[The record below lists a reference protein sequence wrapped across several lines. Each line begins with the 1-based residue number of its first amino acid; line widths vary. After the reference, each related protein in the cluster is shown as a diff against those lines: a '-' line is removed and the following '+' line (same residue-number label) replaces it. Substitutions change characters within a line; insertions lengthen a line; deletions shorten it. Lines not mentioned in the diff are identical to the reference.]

1 MDAYCG
7 DLSAEL
13 VDKEVTLNGW
23 CRYIRDHGGKLFVD
37 LADRTGIAQAVFDG
51 DLLEQAKTLGRE
63 YVIRIKGLVKER
75 DKETIDEQN
84 PTGKFEVIVE
94 DLIIINK
101 AETPPFEI
109 TDEKGKF
116 LAAEDLRLKYRYLDL
131 RRTEMI
137 SNIVFRDK
145 VTKLARQFF
154 WDNGFLELETP
165 TLVKDTYETGARPF
179 IVPSRIKKGTFYSL
193 PQSPQIYKQLLMI
206 AGLDKYFQ
214 VARAFRDE
222 DQREDR
228 QPEFTQL
235 DLEVSFK
242 DESYIMSLIE
252 GLIEKILKS
261 IMNEDIKLPFKRL
274 QYGEAIKRYGSDKPD
289 LRYDYEIIDI
299 TESMKKSN
307 YNIIKRVLE
316 SGGKVKAASF
326 QADYGK
332 SERITKDFMLNVI
345 EIAKGN
351 GLKGLTWL
359 FVENGKLKS
368 IPEAIAGSLSN
379 VENEIIAAL
388 KAKDGDIIIFGA
400 DLDEM
405 LLLQALGKV
414 RKVIGDKIGKF
425 SSKFSF
431 LWVVDFPLFEV
442 DSITKKLN
450 PSHNPFTAPFTDDIK
465 LLEKEPEKVR
475 GRQFDLVLN
484 GNEIGGGAVRI
495 NNADLQLKILNMI
508 GMQEEEALNTFGF
521 LINALKFGAPED
533 IGFAIGL
540 DRFVT
545 ILKEKQSIRDFILFP
560 KTKSFESPIDGSP
573 TKIEDKRLL
582 EDYKLKRIE
591 Q

>member
-1 MDAYCG
+1 MDIYCG
-7 DLSAEL
+7 DLSADL
-13 VDKEVTLNGW
+13 VGKEVTLSGW

-37 LADRTGIAQAVFDG
+37 LADRTGISQVVFDG
-51 DLLEQAKTLGRE
+51 NLLEPAKVLGRE
-63 YVIRIKGLVKER
+63 YVIRVNGLAQER
-75 DKETIDEQN
+75 DKETIDKEN
-84 PTGKFEVIVE
+84 PTGKFEVKAE
-94 DLIIINK
+94 NLIIINK
-101 AETPPFEI
+101 ADTPPFEI

-145 VTKLARQFF
+145 VTKAARQFF

-179 IVPSRIKKGTFYSL
+179 IVPSRTKKGSFYSL
-193 PQSPQIYKQLLMI
+193 PQSPQIYKQLIMV
-206 AGLDKYFQ
+206 AGFDKYFQ

-242 DESYIMSLIE
+242 DENYIMLLIE
-252 GLIEKILKS
+252 SLIEKILKS
-261 IMNEDIKLPFKRL
+261 VMNEDINLPLKRL
-274 QYGEAIKRYGSDKPD
+274 KYEEAINRYGSDKPD
-289 LRYDYEIIDI
+289 LRYGYEIIDI
-299 TESMKKSN
+299 TDAMKKSD
-307 YNIIKRVLE
+307 YNTVKRVLE
-316 SGGKVKAASF
+316 NGGKVKAICFS
-326 QADYGK
+326 ADYGK
-332 SERITKDFMLNVI
+332 SERITKDFMLSAI
-345 EIAKGN
+345 ELAKTN

-368 IPEAIAGSLSN
+368 IPEAIASSLSN
-379 VENEIIAAL
+379 VEGDLMSLL
-388 KAKDGDIIIFGA
+388 KAKDGDIIIFAA
-400 DLDEM
+400 DLDEL
-405 LLLQALGKV
+405 LLLQTLGKI
-414 RKVIGDKIGKF
+414 RKAIGDKIGKF

-431 LWVVDFPLFEV
+431 LWVIDFPLFEV
-442 DSITKKLN
+442 DGITKKLK
-450 PSHNPFTAPFTDDIK
+450 PSHNPFTAPFTEDME

-484 GNEIGGGAVRI
+484 GNEVGGGAVRI
-495 NNADLQLKILNMI
+495 NNADLQLKILKMI
-508 GMQEEEALNTFGF
+508 GMSEQEALDAFGF
-521 LINALKFGAPED
+521 LITALRFGAPED

-545 ILKEKQSIRDFILFP
+545 VLKEKQSIRDFILFP
-560 KTKSFESPIDGSP
+560 KTKSFDSPIDGSP

-582 EDYKLKRIE
+582 DDYKLKRTD
-591 Q
+591 

>member
-1 MDAYCG
+1 MDVYCG

-13 VDKEVTLNGW
+13 VGKEITLNGW

-37 LADRTGIAQAVFDG
+37 LADITGIAQVVFDG
-51 DLLEQAKTLGRE
+51 PLLEQSKTLGRE

-75 DKETIDEQN
+75 DKETIDEEN
-84 PTGKFEVIVE
+84 PTGKFEVIAKE
-94 DLIIINK
+94 LIIINK

-109 TDEKGKF
+109 TEEKGKF

-131 RRTEMI
+131 RRKEMI
-137 SNIVFRDK
+137 NNIIFRDK
-145 VTKLARQFF
+145 ITKLARQFF
-154 WDNGFLELETP
+154 WKEGFLELETP
-165 TLVKDTYETGARPF
+165 VLVKDTYETGARPF
-179 IVPSRIKKGTFYSL
+179 IVPSRIKKGAFYSL
-193 PQSPQIYKQLLMI
+193 PQSPQIYKQLIMV

-228 QPEFTQL
+228 QPEFTQI

-242 DESYIMSLIE
+242 DENYIMSLIE
-252 GLIEKILKS
+252 SLIEKILKS
-261 IMNEDIKLPFKRL
+261 IMDEDVKLPLKRL
-274 QYGEAIKRYGSDKPD
+274 QYYEAINRYGSDKPD

-299 TESMKKSN
+299 TDTMKKSN
-307 YNIIKRVLE
+307 YNTVKRVLE
-316 SGGKVKAASF
+316 SNGKVKAISF
-326 QADYGK
+326 SADFGK
-332 SERITKDFMLNVI
+332 SERITKDFMLDVI
-345 EIAKGN
+345 EIAKAN

-359 FVENGKLKS
+359 FIENGKLKS
-368 IPEAIAGSLSN
+368 IPEAIASSLLN
-379 VENEIIAAL
+379 IENELISAL
-388 KAKDGDIIIFGA
+388 KAKNGDIIIFAA
-400 DLDEM
+400 DLDDT
-405 LLLQALGKV
+405 LLLQALGKI

-425 SSKFSF
+425 NIKFSF

-442 DSITKKLN
+442 DSITKKLK
-450 PSHNPFTAPFTDDIK
+450 PSHNPFTAPFTEDIK

-495 NNADLQLKILNMI
+495 NNADLQLKILKMI
-508 GMQEEEALNTFGF
+508 GMKEEEALDAFGF

-560 KTKSFESPIDGSP
+560 KTKSFDSPIDGSP
-573 TKIEDKRLL
+573 TKIEDKRIL

-591 Q
+591 

>member
-1 MDAYCG
+1 MDTYCG
-7 DLSAEL
+7 DLSSEL
-13 VDKEVTLNGW
+13 VGKEVTLNGW

-37 LADRTGIAQAVFDG
+37 LADRTGIAQVVFDG
-51 DLLEQAKTLGRE
+51 VVLEQAKTLGRE

-75 DKETIDEQN
+75 DKETIDEDN
-84 PTGKFEVIVE
+84 PTGRFEVIAK

-101 AETPPFEI
+101 SETPPFEI
-109 TDEKGKF
+109 TEEKGRF
-116 LAAEDLRLKYRYLDL
+116 LASEDIRLKYRYLDL

-137 SNIVFRDK
+137 ENIVFRDK

-193 PQSPQIYKQLLMI
+193 PQSPQIYKQLIMV

-235 DLEVSFK
+235 DLEASFK
-242 DESYIMSLIE
+242 DENYIMSLIE
-252 GLIEKILKS
+252 NLIERILKS
-261 IMNEDIKLPFKRL
+261 AMNQEIKLPLKRL
-274 QYGEAIKRYGSDKPD
+274 QYEEAINIYGSDKPD
-289 LRYDYEIIDI
+289 LRYGYEIIDI
-299 TESMKKSN
+299 TDIMKKSN
-307 YNIIKRVLE
+307 YNTIKRVLE
-316 SGGKVKAASF
+316 SGGKVEAACFS
-326 QADYGK
+326 AEYGK
-332 SERITKDFMLNVI
+332 SERITKDFMLSVI
-345 EIAKGN
+345 EIAKAN

-368 IPEAIAGSLSN
+368 IPEAIASSLSD
-379 VENEIIAAL
+379 VEHELISAL
-388 KAKDGDIIIFGA
+388 KAEEGDIIIFAA
-400 DLDEM
+400 DLDKI
-405 LLLQALGKV
+405 LLLQALGKI
-414 RKVIGDKIGKF
+414 RKVMGDKIGKF
-425 SSKFSF
+425 NSKFSF

-442 DSITKKLN
+442 ESITKKLK
-450 PSHNPFTAPFTDDIK
+450 PSHNPFTAPFTEDIE

-495 NNADLQLKILNMI
+495 NNADLQLKILKMI
-508 GMQEEEALNTFGF
+508 GMSEDEALDAFGF

-560 KTKSFESPIDGSP
+560 KTKSFDSPIDGSP

-582 EDYKLKRIE
+582 EDYKLKRTE
-591 Q
+591 

>member
-1 MDAYCG
+1 MDIYCG
-7 DLSAEL
+7 DLSADL
-13 VDKEVTLNGW
+13 VGKEVTLSGW

-37 LADRTGIAQAVFDG
+37 LADRTGISQVVFDG
-51 DLLEQAKTLGRE
+51 NLLEPAKVLGRE
-63 YVIRIKGLVKER
+63 YVIRVNGLAQER
-75 DKETIDEQN
+75 DKETIDKEN
-84 PTGKFEVIVE
+84 PTGKFEVKAE
-94 DLIIINK
+94 NLIIINK
-101 AETPPFEI
+101 ADTPPFEI

-145 VTKLARQFF
+145 VTKAARQFF

-179 IVPSRIKKGTFYSL
+179 IVPSRTKKGSFYSL
-193 PQSPQIYKQLLMI
+193 PQSPQIYKQLIMV
-206 AGLDKYFQ
+206 AGFDKYFQ

-242 DESYIMSLIE
+242 DENYIMLLIE
-252 GLIEKILKS
+252 SLIEKILKS
-261 IMNEDIKLPFKRL
+261 VMNEDINLPLKRL
-274 QYGEAIKRYGSDKPD
+274 KYEEAINRYGSDKPD
-289 LRYDYEIIDI
+289 LRYGYEIIDI
-299 TESMKKSN
+299 TDAMKKSD
-307 YNIIKRVLE
+307 YNTVKRVLE
-316 SGGKVKAASF
+316 NGGKVKAICFS
-326 QADYGK
+326 ADYGK
-332 SERITKDFMLNVI
+332 SERITKDFMLSAI
-345 EIAKGN
+345 ELAKTN

-368 IPEAIAGSLSN
+368 IPEAIASSLSN
-379 VENEIIAAL
+379 IEGDLMSLL
-388 KAKDGDIIIFGA
+388 KAKDGDIIIFAA
-400 DLDEM
+400 DLDEL
-405 LLLQALGKV
+405 LLLQTLGKI
-414 RKVIGDKIGKF
+414 RKAIGDKIGKF

-431 LWVVDFPLFEV
+431 LWVIDFPLFEV
-442 DSITKKLN
+442 DGITKKLK
-450 PSHNPFTAPFTDDIK
+450 PSHNPFTAPFTEDME

-484 GNEIGGGAVRI
+484 GNEVGGGAVRI
-495 NNADLQLKILNMI
+495 NNADLQLKILKMI
-508 GMQEEEALNTFGF
+508 GMSEQEALDAFGF
-521 LINALKFGAPED
+521 LITALRFGAPED

-545 ILKEKQSIRDFILFP
+545 VLKEKQSIRDFILFP
-560 KTKSFESPIDGSP
+560 KTKSFDSPIDGSP

-582 EDYKLKRIE
+582 DDYKLKRTD
-591 Q
+591 

>member
-1 MDAYCG
+1 MDIYCG

-13 VDKEVTLNGW
+13 IGKEVTLNGW

-37 LADRTGIAQAVFDG
+37 LADRIGIAQVVFDG
-51 DLLEQAKTLGRE
+51 ALLEQAKTLGRE
-63 YVIRIKGLVKER
+63 YVIRIKGSVKER
-75 DKETIDEQN
+75 DKETIDEDN
-84 PTGKFEVIVE
+84 PTGKFEVIAE

-137 SNIVFRDK
+137 NNIVFRDK

-193 PQSPQIYKQLLMI
+193 PQSPQIYKQLIMV

-242 DESYIMSLIE
+242 DENYIMSLIE
-252 GLIEKILKS
+252 SLIEKILKS
-261 IMNEDIKLPFKRL
+261 TMNEEIKLPLKRL
-274 QYGEAIKRYGSDKPD
+274 QYEEAVNRYGSDKPD
-289 LRYDYEIIDI
+289 LRYDYEIVDI
-299 TESMKKSN
+299 TDALKKSD
-307 YNIIKRVLE
+307 YNTVKRVLE
-316 SGGKVKAASF
+316 SGGKVKAVSF
-326 QADYGK
+326 SADYGK
-332 SERITKDFMLNVI
+332 SERITKDFMLGVI

-368 IPEAIAGSLSN
+368 IPEGIASSLSN
-379 VENEIIAAL
+379 AENEIISSL
-388 KAKDGDIIIFGA
+388 KAKDGDIIVFAA

-405 LLLQALGKV
+405 LLLQALGKI
-414 RKVIGDKIGKF
+414 RKVIGDRIGKF
-425 SSKFSF
+425 NSKFSF

-442 DSITKKLN
+442 DSITKKLK
-450 PSHNPFTAPFTDDIK
+450 PSHNPFTAPFTEDMG
-465 LLEKEPEKVR
+465 LLEKEPGKVR

-495 NNADLQLKILNMI
+495 NNADLQLKVLKMI
-508 GMQEEEALNTFGF
+508 GMQEEEALDAFGF

-560 KTKSFESPIDGSP
+560 KTKSFDSPIDGSP

-582 EDYKLKRIE
+582 EDYKLKRAE
-591 Q
+591 

>member
-1 MDAYCG
+1 MNIYCG

-13 VDKEVTLNGW
+13 VGKGVTLNGW

-37 LADRTGIAQAVFDG
+37 LADRTGIAQVVFDG
-51 DLLEQAKTLGRE
+51 PILEQAKTLGRE
-63 YVIRIKGLVKER
+63 YVIRIRGLVKER
-75 DKETIDEQN
+75 DKETIDEEN
-84 PTGKFEVIVE
+84 PTGKFEVIAE
-94 DLIIINK
+94 DLVIINK

-109 TDEKGKF
+109 TEEKGKF

-137 SNIVFRDK
+137 DNIIFRDK
-145 VTKLARQFF
+145 VTKLSRQFF

-193 PQSPQIYKQLLMI
+193 PQSPQIYKQLIMI

-242 DESYIMSLIE
+242 DENYIMSLIE
-252 GLIEKILKS
+252 SLIEKILKS
-261 IMNEDIKLPFKRL
+261 IMNEDMKLPLKRL
-274 QYGEAIKRYGSDKPD
+274 QYKEAINRYGSDKPD
-289 LRYDYEIIDI
+289 LRYGYEIIDI
-299 TESMKKSN
+299 TDTMKKSS
-307 YNIIKRVLE
+307 YNTIKRVLE

-332 SERITKDFMLNVI
+332 SERITKDFMLGVI
-345 EIAKGN
+345 EIAKAN

-359 FVENGKLKS
+359 FIENGKLKS
-368 IPEAIAGSLSN
+368 IPEAIASSLSN
-379 VENEIIAAL
+379 VEDEIISAF
-388 KAKDGDIIIFGA
+388 KAKDGDIIIFAA
-400 DLDEM
+400 DMDEM
-405 LLLQALGKV
+405 LLLQALGKI

-425 SSKFSF
+425 NSKFCF

-442 DSITKKLN
+442 DSITKKLK
-450 PSHNPFTAPFTDDIK
+450 PSHNPFTAPFTDDTE

-495 NNADLQLKILNMI
+495 NNADLQLKVLKMI
-508 GMQEEEALNTFGF
+508 GMSEGEALDAFGF

-540 DRFVT
+540 DRFVA

-560 KTKSFESPIDGSP
+560 KTKSFDSPIDGSP
-573 TKIEDKRLL
+573 TKIEEKRLL
-582 EDYKLKRIE
+582 EDYKLKRVE
-591 Q
+591 

>member
-1 MDAYCG
+1 MDTYCG

-13 VDKEVTLNGW
+13 VGKEVILNGW

-37 LADRTGIAQAVFDG
+37 LADRTGIAQVVFDG
-51 DLLEQAKTLGRE
+51 AVLEQAKTLGRE

-75 DKETIDEQN
+75 DKETIDEDN
-84 PTGKFEVIVE
+84 PTGRFEVIAN

-101 AETPPFEI
+101 SETPPFEI
-109 TDEKGKF
+109 TEEKGKF
-116 LAAEDLRLKYRYLDL
+116 LASEDIRLKYRYLDL

-137 SNIVFRDK
+137 ENIVFRDK

-193 PQSPQIYKQLLMI
+193 PQSPQIYKQLIMV

-235 DLEVSFK
+235 DLEASFK
-242 DESYIMSLIE
+242 DENYIMSLIE
-252 GLIEKILKS
+252 NLIERILKS
-261 IMNEDIKLPFKRL
+261 AMNQEIKLPLKRL
-274 QYGEAIKRYGSDKPD
+274 QYEEAINIYGSDKPD
-289 LRYDYEIIDI
+289 LRYGYEIIDI
-299 TESMKKSN
+299 TDIMKKSN
-307 YNIIKRVLE
+307 YNTIKRVLE
-316 SGGKVKAASF
+316 SGGKVEAACFS
-326 QADYGK
+326 AEYGK
-332 SERITKDFMLNVI
+332 SERITKDFMLSVI
-345 EIAKGN
+345 EIAKAN

-368 IPEAIAGSLSN
+368 IPEAIASSLSD
-379 VENEIIAAL
+379 VEHELISAL
-388 KAKDGDIIIFGA
+388 KAEEGDIIIFAA
-400 DLDEM
+400 DLDKI
-405 LLLQALGKV
+405 LLLQALGKI
-414 RKVIGDKIGKF
+414 RKVMGDKIGKF
-425 SSKFSF
+425 NSKFSF

-442 DSITKKLN
+442 ESITKKLK
-450 PSHNPFTAPFTDDIK
+450 PSHNPFTAPFTEDIE

-495 NNADLQLKILNMI
+495 NNADLQLKILKMI
-508 GMQEEEALNTFGF
+508 GMSEDEALDAFGF

-560 KTKSFESPIDGSP
+560 KTKSFDSPIDGSP

-582 EDYKLKRIE
+582 EDYKLKRTE
-591 Q
+591 